1 MQKSATT
8 TNMTTSID
16 LKKDKDTERNHIFY
30 YKRRSFIKKVLELAK
45 QFDQEI
51 FICLHDKKNNKVL

>member
-1 MQKSATT
+1 MQKSD
-8 TNMTTSID
+8 TSINTVSMSE
-16 LKKDKDTERNHIFY
+16 LKKEKDQERNHIFY

>member
-8 TNMTTSID
+8 MNTTTD
-16 LKKDKDTERNHIFY
+16 MKKEKDTERNHIFY

-45 QFDQEI
+45 QFDQDI
-51 FICLHDKKNNKVL
+51 FICLHDKRNKKVL